1 MAFTVFSRGTMAAA
15 TGSLTLFSAFE
26 NDGPMWIGE
35 GPREE
40 RRRVDFG
47 VTFIEPP
54 MVHVGL
60 GMWDISNRSNLRVQV
75 MAEEIEDSGFT
86 ISLRTW
92 SDTRI
97 ARASV
102 SWMAVGMV
110 HDPDLWDV

>member
-1 MAFTVFSRGTMAAA
+1 MAFTVFNRGTMAAA
-15 TGSLTLFSAFE
+15 SGSLTLFSAFE
-26 NDGPMWIGE
+26 DDGPMWVGD

-47 VTFIEPP
+47 LLFMEPP

-60 GMWDISNRSNLRVQV
+60 SMWDISNRANLRVQV
-75 MAEEIEDSGFT
+75 MAEEVEDSGFT

-92 SDTRI
+92 ADTRI
-97 ARASV
+97 ARAAV

-110 HDPDLWDV
+110 HDPDLWNL